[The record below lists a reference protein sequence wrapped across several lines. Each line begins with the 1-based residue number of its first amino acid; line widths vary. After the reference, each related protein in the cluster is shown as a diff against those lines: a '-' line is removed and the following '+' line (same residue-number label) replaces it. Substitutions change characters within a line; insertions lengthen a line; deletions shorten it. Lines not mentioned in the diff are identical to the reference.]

1 MESLIV
7 GFIFTQIADFY
18 HDKCVKNFLIK
29 SLYQALRDFK
39 LQGQCVEQTCDSLG
53 DSICLEVTGDK
64 QSILTFSENLA
75 QYVPLSLQWAFKGM
89 VLLDST
95 SREHILSAENLA
107 NSGFLTPLE
116 LQRIVARDSEDF
128 CNLWGEFVDF
138 APTKITLL
146 KKGERI
152 AIPNAPKLIE
162 SLQQCAEWLKSGE
175 RIFIKSFFGKWEL
188 ALLDEKAKIT
198 LPTDK
203 ELCFMPFCLDNAKML
218 FRAENEDLQA
228 LATLEKPQLILSPKS
243 VFADFFPSPFVK
255 VLLPCDPY
263 LLLLSKFLDSFCGLY
278 LLPLEEKREN
288 GICVFVESQLPK
300 LTISVAKNGLVLPHT
315 FAKNTQNA
323 NLKSL
328 QATIRANALESVNA
342 LYLGKNSTRFLLYFN
357 HNFKEALDFRFES
370 NLSAILATLESQSP
384 TTQSLL
390 KNFTQRNT
398 ELIQSLQ
405 SLPKDSKLSDNLMDL
420 LGMAG
425 VLLDLGSADCL
436 RDSAYAL
443 LQNAAIF
450 MGQKGP
456 RIDFRLERDKEGKI
470 YLDTLQTLRSVMSFK
485 LAGVETALLCFGILD
500 SLAEFFAN
508 LSRDMEENYQTQG
521 IVICGEIFL
530 NKQFLNQF
538 LHYLPQNSAVF
549 ASEVMEFQD

>member
-1 MESLIV
+1 MESLIA

-18 HDKCVKNFLIK
+18 HDKCVKNFLVK
-29 SLYQALRDFK
+29 SLYQALQDSK
-39 LQGQCVEQTCDSLG
+39 LQGQCVEQTCDC

-64 QSILTFSENLA
+64 QSILAFSENLA
-75 QYVPLSLQWAFKGM
+75 QYVPLSLQWAFKEM
-89 VLLDST
+89 VLLDSFST
-95 SREHILSAENLA
+95 ERLLHGEDLP

-116 LQRIVARDSEDF
+116 TQKISQNDTQNF
-128 CNLWGEFVDF
+128 CDLWGKFVDF
-138 APTKITLL
+138 APTKMTLL
-146 KKGERI
+146 DKNERI
-152 AIPNAPKLIE
+152 TISNASELRE
-162 SLQQCAEWLKSGE
+162 SLQKCAQWLKSGE
-175 RIFIKSFFGKWEL
+175 RIFIKSLLGKWEL
-188 ALLDEKAKIT
+188 ALLDEKAKTT
-198 LPTDK
+198 LPACE

-228 LATLEKPQLILSPKS
+228 LATLEKPFLTLSPKS
-243 VFADFFPSPFVK
+243 VFAEFFTGNFVK
-255 VLLPCDPY
+255 VILPYDPY

-315 FAKNTQNA
+315 FAPNTTNV
-323 NLKSL
+323 NLKSVRTSI
-328 QATIRANALESVNA
+328 QTNALERVNA
-342 LYLGKNSTRFLLYFN
+342 LYLGRNATRFLLYFN
-357 HNFKEALDFRFES
+357 THFKEALDFRFES
-370 NLSAILATLESQSP
+370 NLYHFITALESQNQ

-390 KNFTQRNT
+390 KNFTEHNAA
-398 ELIQSLQ
+398 LIQTLK
-405 SLPKDSKLSDNLMDL
+405 SLPKDSKISDNLLDL
-420 LGMAG
+420 IGMAG
-425 VLLDLGSADCL
+425 VLLNLGSADCL

-450 MGQKGP
+450 IGQKGP

-521 IVICGEIFL
+521 IVICGEMFL

-549 ASEVMEFQD
+549 ACEVMEFV

>member
-1 MESLIV
+1 MESLIA

-18 HDKCVKNFLIK
+18 HDKSVKNFLVK
-29 SLYQALRDFK
+29 SLYQALQDSK
-39 LQGQCVEQTCDSLG
+39 LQGQCVEQTCDC
-53 DSICLEVTGDK
+53 DSICLEVAGDK
-64 QSILTFSENLA
+64 QSILTFSESLA
-75 QYVPLSLQWAFKGM
+75 QYIPLSLQWVFKEM
-89 VLLDST
+89 VLLDSFST
-95 SREHILSAENLA
+95 EHLLRGEDLP

-116 LQRIVARDSEDF
+116 TQKISQNDTQNF
-128 CNLWGEFVDF
+128 CDLWGEFVDF

-146 KKGERI
+146 DKNERI
-152 AIPNAPKLIE
+152 TISNASELRE
-162 SLQQCAEWLKSGE
+162 SLQKCAQWLKSGE
-175 RIFIKSFFGKWEL
+175 RIFIKSFLGKWEL
-188 ALLDEKAKIT
+188 SLLDEKAKTT
-198 LPTDK
+198 LPACE

-228 LATLEKPQLILSPKS
+228 LATLEKPFLTLSPKS
-243 VFADFFPSPFVK
+243 VFAEFFTSNFVK
-255 VLLPCDPY
+255 VILPYDPY
-263 LLLLSKFLDSFCGLY
+263 LLLLSKFLDSFSGLY
-278 LLPLEEKREN
+278 LLPLTEKRNN
-288 GICVFVESQLPK
+288 GICVFVESQMPK

-315 FAKNTQNA
+315 FAPNTTNA
-323 NLKSL
+323 NLKSV
-328 QATIRANALESVNA
+328 QTSIQTNALERVNA
-342 LYLGKNSTRFLLYFN
+342 LYLGRNATRFLLYFN
-357 HNFKEALDFRFES
+357 THFKEALDFRFES
-370 NLSAILATLESQSP
+370 NLYHFITTLESQNQ

-390 KNFTQRNT
+390 KNFTEHNA
-398 ELIQSLQ
+398 ELIQTLK
-405 SLPKDSKLSDNLMDL
+405 SLPKDSKISDNLLDL
-420 LGMAG
+420 IGMAG
-425 VLLDLGSADCL
+425 VLLNLGSADCL

-450 MGQKGP
+450 IGQKGP

-538 LHYLPQNSAVF
+538 LHYAPKT
-549 ASEVMEFQD
+549 SEVYACEIMEFV

>member
-18 HDKCVKNFLIK
+18 HDKSVKNFLVK
-29 SLYQALRDFK
+29 SLYQALQDSK
-39 LQGQCVEQTCDSLG
+39 LQGQCVEQTCDC
-53 DSICLEVTGDK
+53 DSICLEVAGDK
-64 QSILTFSENLA
+64 QSILTFSESLA
-75 QYVPLSLQWAFKGM
+75 QYIPLSLQWVFKEM
-89 VLLDST
+89 VLLDSF
-95 SREHILSAENLA
+95 SAEHLLRGEDLP
-107 NSGFLTPLE
+107 NSEFLTPLE
-116 LQRIVARDSEDF
+116 TQKISQNDTQSF
-128 CNLWGEFVDF
+128 CDLWGKFVDF
-138 APTKITLL
+138 APTKMTLL
-146 KKGERI
+146 DNNERI
-152 AIPNAPKLIE
+152 TISNASELRE
-162 SLQQCAEWLKSGE
+162 SFQKCAQWLKSGE
-175 RIFIKSFFGKWEL
+175 RIFIKSFLGKWEL
-188 ALLDEKAKIT
+188 ALLDERAKT
-198 LPTDK
+198 ALPAYE

-228 LATLEKPQLILSPKS
+228 LATLEKPFLTLSPKS
-243 VFADFFPSPFVK
+243 VFAEFFTSNFVK
-255 VLLPCDPY
+255 VILPYDPY
-263 LLLLSKFLDSFCGLY
+263 LLLLSKFLDSFSGLY
-278 LLPLEEKREN
+278 LLPLREKRTN
-288 GICVFVESQLPK
+288 GICIFVESQMPK

-315 FAKNTQNA
+315 FAPNTTNA
-323 NLKSL
+323 NLKSV
-328 QATIRANALESVNA
+328 QTSIQTNALERVNA
-342 LYLGKNSTRFLLYFN
+342 LYLGRNATRFLLYFN
-357 HNFKEALDFRFES
+357 THFKEALDFRFES
-370 NLSAILATLESQSP
+370 NLYHFITTLESQNQ

-390 KNFTQRNT
+390 KNFTEHNA
-398 ELIQSLQ
+398 ELIQTLK
-405 SLPKDSKLSDNLMDL
+405 SLPKDSKISDNLLDL
-420 LGMAG
+420 IGMAG
-425 VLLDLGSADCL
+425 VLLNLGSADSL

-450 MGQKGP
+450 IGQKGP

-549 ASEVMEFQD
+549 ACEVMEFV

>member
-1 MESLIV
+1 MESLIA

-18 HDKCVKNFLIK
+18 HDKSVKNFLVK
-29 SLYQALRDFK
+29 SLYQALQDSK
-39 LQGQCVEQTCDSLG
+39 LQGQCVEQTCDC

-64 QSILTFSENLA
+64 QSILAFSENLA
-75 QYVPLSLQWAFKGM
+75 QYIPLSLQWAFKEM
-89 VLLDST
+89 VLLDSFST
-95 SREHILSAENLA
+95 EHILNAENLT
-107 NSGFLTPLE
+107 NNGFLTPLE
-116 LQRIVARDSEDF
+116 LQRIAARDSKNF

-152 AIPNAPKLIE
+152 TIPNAPKLIE
-162 SLQQCAEWLKSGE
+162 SLQKCAQWLKSGE

-188 ALLDEKAKIT
+188 ALLDEKAKISFSKVQS
-198 LPTDK
+198 DF
-203 ELCFMPFCLDNAKML
+203 CFMPFCLDNAKML

-228 LATLEKPQLILSPKS
+228 LATLEKPFLTLSPKS
-243 VFADFFPSPFVK
+243 VFAEFFTGNFVK
-255 VLLPCDPY
+255 VVLPYDPY
-263 LLLLSKFLDSFCGLY
+263 LLLLSKFLDSFSGLY
-278 LLPLEEKREN
+278 LLPLTEKRNN
-288 GICVFVESQLPK
+288 GICVFVESQMPK

-315 FAKNTQNA
+315 FAPNTTNA
-323 NLKSL
+323 NLKSM
-328 QATIRANALESVNA
+328 QTSIQTNALERVNA
-342 LYLGKNSTRFLLYFN
+342 LYLGRNATRFLLYFN
-357 HNFKEALDFRFES
+357 THFKEALDFRFES
-370 NLSAILATLESQSP
+370 NLYHFIIALESQNQ

-390 KNFTQRNT
+390 KNFTEHNE
-398 ELIQSLQ
+398 ELIQTLK
-405 SLPKDSKLSDNLMDL
+405 SLPKDSKISDNLLDL
-420 LGMAG
+420 IGMAG
-425 VLLDLGSADCL
+425 VLLNLGCADNL

-450 MGQKGP
+450 IGQKGP

>member
-75 QYVPLSLQWAFKGM
+75 QYVPLSLQWAFKEM

-342 LYLGKNSTRFLLYFN
+342 LYLGKNATRFLLYFN
-357 HNFKEALDFRFES
+357 HNFKEALDFCFES

-390 KNFTQRNT
+390 KNFTQHNT
-398 ELIQSLQ
+398 ELIQTLKS
-405 SLPKDSKLSDNLMDL
+405 SPKESKISNNLLDL
-420 LGMAG
+420 IGMAG
-425 VLLDLGSADCL
+425 VLLDIGNTENLKDSADAVL
-436 RDSAYAL
+436 QSATTF
-443 LQNAAIF
+443 I
-450 MGQKGP
+450 GQKGP
-456 RIDFRLERDKEGKI
+456 RIDFRLERDTEGRI
-470 YLDTLQTLRSVMSFK
+470 YLDTLRTLRSVMSFK

-508 LSRDMEENYQTQG
+508 FHRDMEENYQTKG
-521 IVICGEIFL
+521 IIICGEIFL

-538 LHYLPQNSAVF
+538 LHYAPKT
-549 ASEVMEFQD
+549 SEVYACEIMEFV